1 MDARFKFRLEKV
13 LEIKIQRENE
23 HMISHSKILNE
34 KNKVENEIKNLESQY
49 DKYSEIQYLES
60 DTLKK
65 KIAYNYMNSLFQ
77 TIQRYREELEEI
89 EKRYAESRDILITL
103 QSERKSLDRLK
114 EKQYCKFLEELEEEE
129 NILND
134 EFSIQAYFRNSK
146 E

>member
-49 DKYSEIQYLES
+49 DKYSEIQYSES